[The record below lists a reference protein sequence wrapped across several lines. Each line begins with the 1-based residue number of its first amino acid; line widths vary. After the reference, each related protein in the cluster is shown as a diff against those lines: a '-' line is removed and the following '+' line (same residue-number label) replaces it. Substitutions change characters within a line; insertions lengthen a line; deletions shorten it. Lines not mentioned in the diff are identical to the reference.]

1 MRATP
6 RFRAFPL
13 HRLALWG
20 ALSGLS
26 ALGCERP
33 PSADKLPEWTA
44 ADHDHAEEQA
54 NTTAGQ
60 QAPAARGDSG
70 ADPLVEMTWQSA
82 CLPCHGPT
90 GHGDGPNGPMVQA
103 PDLTR
108 DDLQARFSDDDLV
121 GILKNGRNRMPKFDL
136 PDPLAH
142 ALVAKVRSLRG
153 H

>member
-6 RFRAFPL
+6 RIRAFPL
-13 HRLALWG
+13 HLLPIR
-20 ALSGLS
+20 GL
-26 ALGCERP
+26 LLPRGCDRP

-44 ADHDHAEEQA
+44 ADHDHAEEQTNA
-54 NTTAGQ
+54 ATGQ
-60 QAPAARGDSG
+60 QAPATRGEGG

-103 PDLTR
+103 PDLTKE
-108 DDLQARFSDDDLV
+108 DLQARFTDDDLV

-136 PDPLAH
+136 PDPLARS
-142 ALVAKVRSLRG
+142 LVAKVRSLRG
-153 H
+153 R